1 MIEDDGKFS
10 LSIQESENI
19 NLKMESYTIIG
30 NAEELYNKGYA
41 DGEEYGKKNAPSED
55 FSVTLIANGSYEY
68 PKPEDKYYKDLSIT
82 VAVPSDYGK
91 GYDDGYSKGDSD
103 GYDRGYDEGEEEGKL
118 IGYEDGYSKG
128 KDDGLAQRQYET
140 WTLTLADGSTVEKEI
155 ALL

>member
-30 NAEELYNKGYA
+30 NADAIYNKGYA

-55 FSVTLIANGSYEY
+55 FSVTLIANGTYEY
-68 PKPEDKYYKDLSIT
+68 PKPEDKYHKDLSIT
-82 VAVPSDYGK
+82 VEVPSDYSK
-91 GYDDGYSKGDSD
+91 GYNDGYEVGKSD
-103 GYDRGYDEGEEEGKL
+103 GYNE
-118 IGYEDGYSKG
+118 
-128 KDDGLAQRQYET
+128 GLAQRQYET
-140 WTLTLADGSTVEKEI
+140 WTLTLEDGSTIEKEI